1 MSFVEIILNKK
12 VGMMTVSID
21 INQVA
26 NDCMKAINEKIKNL
40 KRLNIIVAGKT
51 GVGKSTLINSIFR
64 EELAETGIGKPVT
77 KHMKTLSKPD
87 FPLTIYDTK
96 GLEMGSDV
104 QEEVKKEI
112 IQTIKDGIYS
122 KDANR
127 AVHCM
132 WYCINAASDRI
143 EESEIEW
150 LRSFTE
156 ENKETKVPVII
167 VLTKSFSK
175 KTAEEFRSYIDDLNL
190 NVEQIVTVLAKDYE
204 IDDEYVIKAHGLDKL
219 ITVMGSVLD
228 KELLS
233 TLYNVQKAS
242 IAAKVKHAQGIVAAT
257 TAAGFT
263 EGFTPVPFADAA
275 MLIPT
280 QVAMIASI
288 TAVFGLQ
295 INRSIITAFIY
306 SALGTSG
313 ATITGRSVVTNLL
326 KVIPGAGQ
334 VVGGLISGSTAALI
348 TNALGN
354 AYIKLMESIVKGEL
368 KETDLDSE
376 TAREKLKA
384 LFLKEKETKKKSE

>member
-1 MSFVEIILNKK
+1 MIDFNQK
-12 VGMMTVSID
+12 VSMMTDMAID
-21 INQVA
+21 INQVT

-40 KRLNIIVAGKT
+40 KHLNIIVAGKT

-64 EELAETGIGKPVT
+64 EELAETGIGKPIT
-77 KHMKTLSKPD
+77 KHMQALSKPD

-104 QEEVKKEI
+104 QNEVKKEI

-127 AVHCM
+127 AIHCL

-143 EESEIEW
+143 EDSEIEW
-150 LRSFTE
+150 LHSFTE
-156 ENKETKVPVII
+156 ENKETQVPVII

-175 KTAEEFRSYIDDLNL
+175 KTAEEFRNYIDSLNL
-190 NVEQIVTVLAKDYE
+190 NVEQIVVVLAKDYE
-204 IDDEYVIKAHGLDKL
+204 IDDDYVVKAYGADKL
-219 ITVMGSVLD
+219 IQVMGAVLD

-242 IAAKVKHAQGIVAAT
+242 IEAKVKHSQGIVAAT
-257 TAAGFT
+257 VATGFA
-263 EGFTPVPFADAA
+263 EGFTPIPFSDAA
-275 MLIPT
+275 LLIPT

-295 INRSIITAFIY
+295 INRSILTAFIY

-313 ATITGRSVVTNLL
+313 ATITGRAIVANVLKLL
-326 KVIPGAGQ
+326 PGAGHIA
-334 VVGGLISGSTAALI
+334 GGLISGSTAAVI
-348 TNALGN
+348 TTALGN
-354 AYIKLMESIVKGEL
+354 AYIKLMESICKGEL
-368 KETDLDSE
+368 KESDIESE
-376 TAREKLKA
+376 STKEKLKS
-384 LFLKEKETKKKSE
+384 LFNQERNKKKKLG